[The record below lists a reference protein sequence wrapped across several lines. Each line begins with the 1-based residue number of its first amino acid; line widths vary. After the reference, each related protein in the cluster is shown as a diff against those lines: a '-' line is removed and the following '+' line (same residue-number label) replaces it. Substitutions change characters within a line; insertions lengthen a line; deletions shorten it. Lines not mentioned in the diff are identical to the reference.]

1 MHRDV
6 KMFKIAMI
14 VATIFRLLIAGTFF
28 LFGLD
33 LQTDWIKFLA
43 FTLSALWFAHAG
55 YRASQTF
62 TFLADIRRDTL
73 KDL

>member
-1 MHRDV
+1 MHRDI

-14 VATIFRLLIAGTFF
+14 VATAFRSLIAGAFF

-33 LQTDWIKFLA
+33 SQTDWVKFLA
-43 FTLSALWFAHAG
+43 FSLSALWFAHAG